1 MSLNYYQYFCIDLI
15 SLGGGRG
22 GGVFISKD
30 SDPEYHSFL
39 A

>member
-22 GGVFISKD
+22 GVFISKD